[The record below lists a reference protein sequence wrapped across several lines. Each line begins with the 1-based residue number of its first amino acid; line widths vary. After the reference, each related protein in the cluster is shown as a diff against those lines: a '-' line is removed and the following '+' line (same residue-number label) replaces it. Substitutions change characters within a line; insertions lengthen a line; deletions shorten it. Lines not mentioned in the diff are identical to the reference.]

1 MAKNYT
7 AYDAAAIISSGM
19 NKENALEYQDIM
31 RRFPFFGALCTKLD
45 ETGLKLLEVLPEYMT
60 ARKLN
65 RYLKDSLGIEE
76 PVEDDVDEIEEEK
89 PAKKE
94 KKSKKAKK
102 EVEEE
107 DIDDEEEEEEA
118 PKKSKKSKKE
128 EKKAPKKS
136 KKVKEEEDEDDE
148 DDDDFDFDED

>member
-45 ETGLKLLEVLPEYMT
+45 ETGLKLLEILPEYMT

-76 PVEDDVDEIEEEK
+76 PVEDDVDEVEEK

-94 KKSKKAKK
+94 KKAKKAKK

-136 KKVKEEEDEDDE
+136 KKVKEEVEDEDD

>member
-45 ETGLKLLEVLPEYMT
+45 ETGLKLLEILPEYMT

-76 PVEDDVDEIEEEK
+76 PVEDDVDEVEEK

-94 KKSKKAKK
+94 KKAKKAKK

-107 DIDDEEEEEEA
+107 DIDDEEEEEA
-118 PKKSKKSKKE
+118 PKKAKKSKKE

-136 KKVKEEEDEDDE
+136 KKVKEEVEDEDD

>member
-45 ETGLKLLEVLPEYMT
+45 ETGLKLLEILPEYMT

-76 PVEDDVDEIEEEK
+76 PVEDDVDEVEEK

-94 KKSKKAKK
+94 KKAKKAKK

-136 KKVKEEEDEDDE
+136 KKVKEEVEDEED

>member
-45 ETGLKLLEVLPEYMT
+45 ETGLKLLEILPEYMT

-76 PVEDDVDEIEEEK
+76 PVEDDVDEVEEK

-94 KKSKKAKK
+94 KKAKKAKK

-136 KKVKEEEDEDDE
+136 KKVKEEEEDEDD

>member
-45 ETGLKLLEVLPEYMT
+45 ETGLKLLEILPEYMT

-76 PVEDDVDEIEEEK
+76 PVEDDVDEVEEK

-128 EKKAPKKS
+128 EKKSPKKS
-136 KKVKEEEDEDDE
+136 KKAKEEEEEDDD

>member
-45 ETGLKLLEVLPEYMT
+45 ETGLKLLEILPEYMT

-76 PVEDDVDEIEEEK
+76 PVEDDVDEVEEK

-118 PKKSKKSKKE
+118 PKKAKKSKKE
-128 EKKAPKKS
+128 EKKASKKS
-136 KKVKEEEDEDDE
+136 KKVKEEEEVDDE